1 MLQEMTKNDNLTSR
15 QKRVLPFLV
24 GEASIEDACQKANI
38 SRETIYRWFRES
50 PVFVEAIKVQRETV
64 LNDALDRLKG
74 AGDKAV
80 NALVGLL
87 DSVHEGIRERAAGR
101 ILDYLLKVRE
111 AEVLKERVEALE
123 KVIKEGTWG
132 SR

>member
-1 MLQEMTKNDNLTSR
+1 MTKPDNLTSR
-15 QKRVLPFLV
+15 QAQVLPFLV
-24 GEASIEDACQKANI
+24 GEPSVEIACRKANI
-38 SRETIYRWFRES
+38 SRETVYRWFRES
-50 PVFVEAIKVQRETV
+50 TPFVEALKGQREVV

-80 NALVGLL
+80 TALVGLL
-87 DSVHEGIRERAAGR
+87 DSEQETIRERAAGR

-111 AEVLKERVEALE
+111 IQDIEGRVSSLERSLEGKERQWA
-123 KVIKEGTWG
+123 